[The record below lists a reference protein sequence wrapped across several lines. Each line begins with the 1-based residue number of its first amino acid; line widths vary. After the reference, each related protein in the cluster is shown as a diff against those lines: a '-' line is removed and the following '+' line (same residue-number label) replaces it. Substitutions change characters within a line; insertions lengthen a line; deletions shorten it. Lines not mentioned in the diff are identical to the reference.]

1 MAGQRQQQ
9 LRCSSECTCHR
20 PPTNG
25 HQVSAYSCRTGMHG
39 ANSTGQVYCFA
50 AAVARRGTQYGRS
63 GRDDIDWYRGA
74 VGVQDGIED
83 GFLRHFEGVYVIF
96 HG

>member
-1 MAGQRQQQ
+1 M
-9 LRCSSECTCHR
+9 
-20 PPTNG
+20 
-25 HQVSAYSCRTGMHG
+25 YG

-50 AAVARRGTQYGRS
+50 AAVARRGTQNGRS

-83 GFLRHFEGVYVIF
+83 GFLRHFEVRGGCRNGRVGVVVDDGRAHCEVF
-96 HG
+96 LK